1 VPLAVFVAAVI
12 APMAPATAAEP
23 VAPMSAESFARL
35 VVALRGAPERPMK
48 VRLQAALIMGRLADE
63 AAVPALIECLENDL
77 DYPVRAACAL
87 AVGNLGDV
95 RGVEALFNRL
105 DDEEELVREE
115 ARLALLKLARPEALP
130 YMYAAREQGGTRARL
145 ALVELLAQTDGAESG
160 ALLVELLGDREP
172 SVREKAAASLRKLDA
187 QRVGPLLARS
197 LEHPSYRIKVQ
208 VARLLGERRHVESIP
223 RLADLAGSPLEAVE
237 VQAAAREALRAM
249 REALDVQKLAAE
261 AKNPELDREQ
271 RRRSLVLLSA
281 LGTPDALQACLDVL
295 AGPDESM
302 RGSAAQALAEM
313 GNPRALPALRE
324 AERKSENAR
333 IGKVIGISIR
343 KLERSGSR

>member
-1 VPLAVFVAAVI
+1 
-12 APMAPATAAEP
+12 MALSVAAEP
-23 VAPMSAESFARL
+23 VAPMSAENLARL
-35 VVALRGAPERPMK
+35 VEALRGEPQRPMK

-63 AAVPALIECLENDL
+63 AAVPALIECLENDV

-95 RGVEALFNRL
+95 RGVEALFARL
-105 DDEEELVREE
+105 DDKEDLVRDE

-130 YMYAAREQGGTRARL
+130 YMYVAREQGSTRARL
-145 ALVELLAQTDGAESG
+145 ALVEMLAQMDGSESG
-160 ALLVELLGDREP
+160 TLLVELLGDREP
-172 SVREKAAASLRKLDA
+172 SVRKKAAASLRKLDA
-187 QRVGPLLARS
+187 ERVNLLLVRG

-208 VARLLGERRHVESIP
+208 AARLLGERRHVESIP

-237 VQAAAREALRAM
+237 VQTAARDALKAM
-249 REALDVQKLAAE
+249 REALDVKKLAAE
-261 AKNPELDREQ
+261 AKSPELDREQ

-281 LGTPDALQACLDVL
+281 LGTPEALEACLDVL
-295 AGPDESM
+295 ADPDESM

-324 AERKSENAR
+324 AERKAENAR
-333 IGKVIGISIR
+333 VARVIGISIR
-343 KLERSGSR
+343 KLERGASR